1 VTAQLMETRIR
12 AGVWEGVLTG
22 MRDLP
27 KLLVTHL
34 EKPVSGVETTPLA
47 GRPGDWAV
55 RVPIPVETL
64 SDGVQTYLILDAATE
79 TRLAEF
85 CVIAGAHIDDDIRAE
100 VDLLRAELDLLK
112 RAFRRHCLDTAGTP
126 QAS

>member
-1 VTAQLMETRIR
+1 MPAQLMETRIR

-27 KLLVTHL
+27 KLLVMHL

-47 GRPGDWAV
+47 DRPGDWAV
-55 RVPIPVETL
+55 RVPIPMETL
-64 SDGVQTYLILDAATE
+64 SDGVMTYLILDAATE
-79 TRLAEF
+79 ARLAQF
-85 CVIAGAHIDDDIRAE
+85 TVIAGAHADADIRAE

-112 RAFRRHCLDTAGTP
+112 RAFRRHCLDS
-126 QAS
+126 ASTDK